1 MHLTTAVALCGVVA
15 LSSAAATTSVVHPD
29 LSGQW
34 TLNAAQSD
42 NPRDMLQARDSSGD
56 EARGGPVARWLWSTR
71 RLRRGRGGGERG
83 GEG

>member
-56 EARGGPVARWLWSTR
+56 EARGA
-71 RLRRGRGGGERG
+71 GRAVVMVDAEASAAGGAAVSGV